1 VLKGSPLQ
9 LKVWEALLSIPYGAT
24 TTYAALARGAG
35 APAAVRAVASAVG
48 DNPIAVL
55 IPCHRVLRATG
66 AFGGYRW
73 GIPRKAALL
82 AVEGARSEDAAP
94 AGIGRVERTR
104 DAGPMSVS

>member
-1 VLKGSPLQ
+1 LTARLRGEPGRPLSLVLKGTPLQ
-9 LKVWEALLSIPYGAT
+9 LKVWEALLSIPSGAT

-35 APAAVRAVASAVG
+35 APLAVRAVASAVG

-73 GIPRKAALL
+73 GLPRKAALL
-82 AVEGARSEDAAP
+82 AMEGARADC
-94 AGIGRVERTR
+94 
-104 DAGPMSVS
+104 